1 MKRRSCSDRDYFLTN
16 SVFSRP
22 PSRLLRT
29 FTQSEHVNC
38 IHVGKRH
45 NVLKLKCDFFATYME
60 GAVVFTNSTSH
71 PFNLPLSYMC
81 SVAKTTAAIT
91 AKNSSKRNPSKT
103 QYCLVS
109 PSVLISLSLSLSTV
123 LLLPAWEFIMIYLY
137 FGKPGVIKH
146 QTVPNRLLN

>member
-1 MKRRSCSDRDYFLTN
+1 
-16 SVFSRP
+16 
-22 PSRLLRT
+22 
-29 FTQSEHVNC
+29 
-38 IHVGKRH
+38 
-45 NVLKLKCDFFATYME
+45 
-60 GAVVFTNSTSH
+60 
-71 PFNLPLSYMC
+71 LPLSYMC